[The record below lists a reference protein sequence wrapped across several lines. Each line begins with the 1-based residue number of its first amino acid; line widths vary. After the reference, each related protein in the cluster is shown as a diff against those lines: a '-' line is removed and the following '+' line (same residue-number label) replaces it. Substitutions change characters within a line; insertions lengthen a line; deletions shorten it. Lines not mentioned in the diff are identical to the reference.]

1 MSKSGVGFRNGLKGR
16 RVRLGAQHE
25 VPQVKFPAGSRRAP
39 ARLHPGLGLYL
50 ILAMAKVTQ
59 AELARQFLALHDGRK
74 ILVLPNAWDVASAR
88 IFEEAGFPAIGTTSA
103 GVANALGYPDGQKIS
118 RTEMLAVVHRIA
130 DAVSIPVTA
139 DMEAGYGAKPEDV
152 AETAREVLAAGAV
165 GMNLEDAIDERPD
178 SLCDLSLQKE
188 KIRAVVE
195 TSARAD
201 VPLVLNARTDVFLAG
216 IGAPE
221 TRLART
227 IERLNAY
234 RDAGA
239 QCLFAPGLKDKETIA
254 QLVSGV
260 HGPLN
265 ILGTAG
271 TPLVAELE
279 KLGVARVS
287 VGSGPMRAT
296 LGLTARIARQL
307 REEGSFSLM
316 TDGAMTYAD
325 ANRLFER

>member
-1 MSKSGVGFRNGLKGR
+1 M
-16 RVRLGAQHE
+16 A
-25 VPQVKFPAGSRRAP
+25 RA
-39 ARLHPGLGLYL
+39 
-50 ILAMAKVTQ
+50 TQ
-59 AELARQFLALHDGRK
+59 TELARQFLALHDGRK

-88 IFEEAGFPAIGTTSA
+88 IFEEAGFPAVGTSSA
-103 GVANALGYPDGQKIS
+103 GIANALGYPDGQKIS
-118 RTEMLAVVHRIA
+118 RSEMLAVVYRIA
-130 DAVSIPVTA
+130 MAVRIPVTA
-139 DMEAGYGAKPEDV
+139 DVEGGYGAKPED
-152 AETAREVLAAGAV
+152 ATQTAREVLAAGAV
-165 GMNLEDAIDERPD
+165 GMNLEDLADGRHD
-178 SLCDLSLQKE
+178 ALADVSLQKE

-195 TSARAD
+195 TSARAG

-239 QCLFAPGLKDKETIA
+239 QCLFAPGVKDKETIA

-260 HGPLN
+260 RGPLN
-265 ILGTAG
+265 ILAIAG
-271 TPLVAELE
+271 TPPVADLE

-296 LGLTARIARQL
+296 LGLIARIARQL

-325 ANRLFER
+325 ANRLFTR